1 MTFDIIA
8 ERPLENVAG
17 TGTVLRHCETGAELL
32 AVRNTDPEMVFGVL
46 LETLPETS
54 DGVAHLLEHLIFRG
68 SERFPETH
76 LYSKLMQGSRLT
88 GLNASTKADST
99 LFHLSSADRG
109 DFKSLIDVMMD
120 AVFHPLLRERDFSQE
135 RAVVLNEMVGHHALP
150 DNRILERL
158 RQELLPGTVY
168 TKDHGGDP
176 QLINALKYEE
186 LRLFHSK
193 HYRPAKARLF
203 LWGDFDLAKRLDQLD
218 RLLAFKT
225 KPKEPAV
232 KTPTWVDTP
241 KYLTEKYAAFEAG
254 PLLTGFGW
262 AFPKENCDLWQ
273 AMSLG
278 MLAENSGP
286 IVQAFLRHS
295 GQVIGLGYR
304 SDTPL
309 GTFEIALAGHS
320 EGAAANLKDT
330 LGQAITDVQKDPHLE
345 EWLRSAAIRFEFEL
359 RSFGSRSH
367 GPDGLR
373 ALNMIR
379 GQWRHGADPLG
390 LLDIDARAARL
401 HEIITTDPQTIVRH
415 LKEDLLENPHSV
427 ILSMSPEYAKYPP
440 AAQQPFPMKAPDPTK
455 AVGSSALPF
464 ISAGRDRPPLHSIA
478 IETEGNV
485 LYLPNLGPDL
495 ARAELAVALSGL
507 SMAQMDLMCVF
518 EILLADQI
526 TAEGIDI
533 SVRPWAVHCVG
544 KPDAAWL
551 SISGRSLPALA
562 APMLDHICECL
573 WFALPPV
580 EVIGHRIS
588 AARAAIHTQL
598 AALGHMFCEVR
609 LRANGSIAGTLNEH
623 LVGIHRLLAY
633 DQALEIP
640 PEQLVEDL
648 ETLRDHLVAHAQMTL
663 AVASLPSSL
672 VQISLPDRP
681 ALMSVTRPLS
691 VASFESITTGSANF
705 TTGQAVHLTE
715 VGPAHVAAHMLETGW
730 LWDSVRVAS
739 GAYSVRCGYNGDDG
753 LMTLLSIRDPSPER
767 TLEYIAQAPRWLQT
781 AAESDLL
788 SCCVAAKAGHLARP
802 VRPDLMLATA
812 LQRHLSGRTDALR
825 QIELERVQCVDTP
838 AMKDFVQHFE
848 AVLPKA
854 KTVIL
859 GPRSGNAAL
868 A

>member
-46 LETLPETS
+46 LETVPETS

-76 LYSKLMQGSRLT
+76 LYSKLVQGSRLT
-88 GLNASTKADST
+88 GLNASTRADST
-99 LFHLSSADRG
+99 LFHLSSADRD
-109 DFKSLIDVMMD
+109 DFASLIDVMVD
-120 AVFHPLLRERDFSQE
+120 AVFHPLLRERDFAQE

-150 DNRILERL
+150 ANRILERL

-176 QLINALKYEE
+176 QLIGAMKYEE

-203 LWGDFDLAKRLDQLD
+203 LWGDFDLVKRLDQLD
-218 RLLAFKT
+218 RLLAFQT
-225 KPKEPAV
+225 KPQEPAI
-232 KTPTWVDTP
+232 KTTTRATMP
-241 KYLTEKYAAFEAG
+241 KHITDKYAAFEAG

-273 AMSLG
+273 AVSLG
-278 MLAENSGP
+278 MLAETSGP
-286 IVQAFLRHS
+286 IRQAFLRH
-295 GQVIGLGYR
+295 GGKVIGRGYR
-304 SDTPL
+304 SDVPL

-320 EGAAANLKDT
+320 KVAVANLKDT
-330 LGQAITDVQKDPHLE
+330 LGQAITEVQKDPHLE
-345 EWLRSAAIRFEFEL
+345 EWLRSAAIRFEFDL

-367 GPDGLR
+367 GPNGLR

-390 LLDIDARAARL
+390 LMDIAARAARL

-415 LKEDLLENPHSV
+415 LTEDLLENPHSV
-427 ILSMSPEYAKYPP
+427 VLSMSPEYAKHLP
-440 AAQQPFPMKAPDPTK
+440 AVRQPFPMKAPDPTK

-464 ISAGRDRPPLHSIA
+464 ISAGRDRPSLHSIA

-485 LYLPNLGPDL
+485 LYLPDLGPDL

-507 SMAQMDLMCVF
+507 SKAQMNLMCVF
-518 EILLADQI
+518 EVLLADQI
-526 TAEGIDI
+526 AVEGMDID
-533 SVRPWAVHCVG
+533 VRPWVVSCFG
-544 KPDAAWL
+544 KPDAAWV
-551 SISGRSLPALA
+551 SISGRSLPALGA
-562 APMLDHICECL
+562 AMLDHICGCL
-573 WFALPPV
+573 RFPFPPV
-580 EVIGHRIS
+580 EIISQRIS
-588 AARAAIHTQL
+588 AAQSVLHTQF
-598 AALGHMFCEVR
+598 AAMGHMFCETR

-623 LVGIHRLLAY
+623 LVGIHKLLAF
-633 DQALEIP
+633 DQAMEIA
-640 PEQLVEDL
+640 PEQLVQDL
-648 ETLRDHLVAHAQMTL
+648 ESLRNHLLAHAQMTL
-663 AVASLPSSL
+663 AVGTLPSSAA
-672 VQISLPDRP
+672 QISMPNRK
-681 ALMSVTRPLS
+681 ALMSPTRPLRL
-691 VASFESITTGSANF
+691 ANFETITTGSANF
-705 TTGQAVHLTE
+705 TTGQAVHVTD

-739 GAYSVRCGYNGDDG
+739 GAYSVRCGYNADDG

-767 TLEYIAQAPRWLQT
+767 TLEYIAQAPMWLQD
-781 AAESDLL
+781 AAKGDLL
-788 SCCVAAKAGHLARP
+788 SSCVVAKTGQLACP
-802 VRPDLMLATA
+802 VRPDFMLNTA
-812 LQRHLSGRTDALR
+812 LQRHLSGRTDASR
-825 QIELERVQCVDTP
+825 QIELERVQCVDTL

-848 AVLPKA
+848 TALPKA

-859 GPRSGNAAL
+859 GPRSGIAAL